1 MLLSENIK
9 MAIHQLKANKLRTFL
24 TMLGIIIGIA
34 SVIAIITVGDAM
46 TKSVM
51 NSLNSMG
58 TNNIEFYL
66 TSKSTTDKDGNV
78 ETTGVERDMKDSD
91 YFTDKMMTSLKD
103 SFGDRIAG
111 ISLSA
116 ELANGKATQGQK
128 YARIAIKGLNS
139 YALTQKKLTILA
151 GAPISDRD
159 QNASSKV
166 ALVSDRYVQNMY
178 GQNADLKNV
187 LAKHVELVSGS
198 SYYSYTIIGVY
209 KYSEDQ
215 NKMMTGEAS
224 NGSGK
229 NLQTDCYIPLSV
241 AQQALHSDAL
251 YGDFTVIAGTT
262 DDATQLKDDISK
274 YLNQH
279 FYENNDAYMADGY
292 SMQADIKQSSE
303 MMGTLKLAISAIA
316 AISLLVGGI
325 GVMNIMV
332 VSITERTR
340 EIGTRKALGATNRSI
355 KMQFI
360 IEALVICLIGGIIGM
375 ILGSVIGI
383 AISKMIGFVAV
394 PSISS
399 VVISLL
405 FSMGFGVFFG
415 YYPASKAAKMNP
427 IDALRYE

>member
-51 NSLNSMG
+51 SSLNSMG

-66 TSKSTTDKDGNV
+66 DSKSTTDKDGNV
-78 ETTGVERDMKDSD
+78 ETTGVDREMKDSD
-91 YFTDKMMTSLKD
+91 YFTDKMMTSLQD

-116 ELANGKATQGQK
+116 DVASGKANQGQK
-128 YARIAIKGLNS
+128 YAKIAIKGLNS
-139 YALTQKKLTILA
+139 YALMQKKLTILA
-151 GAPISDRD
+151 GSSISDRD
-159 QNASSKV
+159 QNASRKV

-178 GQNADLKNV
+178 GQNADLNSV
-187 LAKHVELVSGS
+187 LAKQVELVNGS
-198 SYYSYTIIGVY
+198 SYYSYTIVGVY

-215 NKMMTGEAS
+215 NSMLMGGMS

-241 AQQALHSDAL
+241 AQQALHAEAK
-251 YGDFTVIAGTT
+251 YVGFTVIAGNS
-262 DDATQLKDDISK
+262 DDATQLTDDISK
-274 YLNQH
+274 YMNQH
-279 FYENNDAYMADGY
+279 FYANNDAFMVSGY
-292 SMQADIKQSSE
+292 SMQADLKQADS
-303 MMGTLKLAISAIA
+303 MMSTLKLALSAIA

-340 EIGTRKALGATNRSI
+340 EIGTRKALGATNGSI
-355 KMQFI
+355 KMQFL

-375 ILGSVIGI
+375 VLGSVIGML
-383 AISKMIGFVAV
+383 ISKAIGFAAV
-394 PSISS
+394 PSISAIL
-399 VVISLL
+399 VSLL